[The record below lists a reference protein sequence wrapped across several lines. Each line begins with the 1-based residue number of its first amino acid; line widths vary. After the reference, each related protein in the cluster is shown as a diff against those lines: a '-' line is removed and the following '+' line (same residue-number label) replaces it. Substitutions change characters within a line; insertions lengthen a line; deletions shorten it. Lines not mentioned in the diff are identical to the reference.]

1 MVPSYL
7 KPATLDNGDVWSTPS
22 QRLGTSSSE
31 LWNALSGRLRER
43 KKAEWAAKWKS
54 RAINKILQ
62 SALKI
67 KPKKGEERRWNSR
80 KKEEDSKPKNQKC
93 GSTWSQEFFELWP
106 QNYSIVLRQFARYKP
121 QFLEKREGWI
131 RIRLRSPKGR
141 FWRKMKLS
149 QCWTISMSDEI
160 NKSHR

>member
-1 MVPSYL
+1 MKL
-7 KPATLDNGDVWSTPS
+7 
-22 QRLGTSSSE
+22 E
-31 LWNALSGRLRER
+31 
-43 KKAEWAAKWKS
+43 
-54 RAINKILQ
+54 
-62 SALKI
+62 KI
-67 KPKKGEERRWNSR
+67 KKIQNR
-80 KKEEDSKPKNQKC
+80 KLKTKNQKC